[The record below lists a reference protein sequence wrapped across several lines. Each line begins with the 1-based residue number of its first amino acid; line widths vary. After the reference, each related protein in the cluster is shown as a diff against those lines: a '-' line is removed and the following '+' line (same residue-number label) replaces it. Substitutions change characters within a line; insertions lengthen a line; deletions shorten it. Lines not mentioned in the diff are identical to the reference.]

1 MVRLLKKAKV
11 KKNNLSQLYQLKLAW
26 SNFLE
31 RKWRNLLIALAT
43 SIGFVGILI
52 SFGLGNAIIK
62 MIDEETGNGQL
73 PAQIQV
79 MINSEVNP
87 GGVINQEDKAFIE
100 KIVGK
105 DKIKYLELPF
115 STMATQLKL
124 ADKGELD
131 LSTTLPNYAQ
141 IVSLYQDSGI
151 SVSSNTK
158 EQVLAGALYQD
169 AKEEGLTIPE
179 TLLNDFN
186 KANKT
191 QLTAKEVIGQEVSLM
206 LIENTSQGSKSSQI
220 QTKIIRVLKDE
231 MADSNSYM
239 SSTQLNQVL
248 SSSGFSKTTPYM
260 IFELK
265 DPAQTDRV
273 IDKLK
278 TYKKYT
284 VLSQQQILGVIVNF
298 IKVIQG
304 LLVVLSSQALLVSMV
319 MIGVIIYINIMQ
331 RSKEIGVMK
340 AVGYLNQNIK
350 RIFIYES
357 LLITGISLIMAFLV
371 SLGIGSLANLLVKRF
386 YPEIEQVFLLDAK
399 SVLIM
404 CLLAL
409 VMGVLSAYFP
419 TRKISQLDPV
429 ESLRYE

>member
-100 KIVGK
+100 KIVGI

-191 QLTAKEVIGQEVSLM
+191 QLTAKEVIGQEVSLT

-239 SSTQLNQVL
+239 SRTQLSQVL
-248 SSSGFSKTTPYM
+248 SSNGFSKTTPYM

-265 DPAQTDRV
+265 DPAQTNRV

-357 LLITGISLIMAFLV
+357 LLITGISLMLAFLV

-429 ESLRYE
+429 GSLRYE